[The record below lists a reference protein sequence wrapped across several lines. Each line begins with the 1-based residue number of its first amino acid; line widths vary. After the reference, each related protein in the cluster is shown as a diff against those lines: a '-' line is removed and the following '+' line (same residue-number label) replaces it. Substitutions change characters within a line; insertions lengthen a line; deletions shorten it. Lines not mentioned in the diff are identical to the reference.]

1 MKRVILTLLL
11 ALCGVGLL
19 SIPPPTHE
27 GHLYGSLSIPAR
39 GIIAEVYTTDHAPD
53 CGCTPTLWNGGKV
66 TVDADLSA
74 VKIGDMAD
82 LRGVD
87 GEHYVLECINIRQ
100 GLALLMEPQGDVLVV
115 NGRWVYRFTRL

>member
-19 SIPPPTHE
+19 SIPPPAHE
-27 GHLYGSLSIPAR
+27 GHLYGHLTIPAR

-74 VKIGDMAD
+74 VEIGDMAD

-87 GEHYVLECINIRQ
+87 GEHLVLECIDIRQ

>member
-1 MKRVILTLLL
+1 MRRVILKFLLV
-11 ALCGVGLL
+11 LCVVGVF

-39 GIIAEVYTTDHAPD
+39 GIIVEVYTTDHAPD

-66 TVDADLSA
+66 TADADLSA
-74 VKIGDMAD
+74 VEIGDMAD
-82 LRGVD
+82 MRSLD
-87 GEHYVLECINIRQ
+87 GEHYVLECIDIRQ

-115 NGRWVYRFTRL
+115 NGRWVYRFVRL